1 MRILTAVAITVLLG
15 VSALAQSRSVWI
27 EDYTG
32 EEVVSLVGAGKTTL
46 IYCGGALH
54 ADGPAIA
61 VGKHMRV
68 GRVVAQR
75 IAEELGN
82 ALVLPTNPYV
92 EASAQMARASTSG
105 TVIGGTISLSPE
117 TYALVTKDVVNTAL
131 LAVRGS
137 DGLAG
142 TGFKTVFIMGDH
154 SQGQDTLERV
164 AKDLDREWRA
174 KGVRVHYIDVA
185 RSGKAMMEDYLGK
198 LNQNIPRQR
207 MTPID
212 DAAEL
217 MSVDPDR
224 RWVREDK
231 IPSDERKL
239 VSATLGK
246 TFVDFKVNSALQQ
259 IRKLTAA
266 PANQ

>member
-1 MRILTAVAITVLLG
+1 MRSLIAAAIFLSW
-15 VSALAQSRSVWI
+15 SASGFAQSRSVWI

-32 EEVVSLVGAGKTTL
+32 EEVVAAVSAGKTTL

-68 GRVVAQR
+68 APRVAQR

-82 ALVLPTNPYV
+82 ALVLPINPYA

-105 TVIGGTISLSPE
+105 SVIGGTISLSPE

-142 TGFKTVFIMGDH
+142 TGFKTVLIMGDH
-154 SQGQDTLERV
+154 SQGQDTLERA
-164 AKDLDREWRA
+164 AKDLDREWRS
-174 KGVRVHYIDVA
+174 KGVRVYYIDVA
-185 RSGKAMMEDYLGK
+185 RTGKRMMEEHLEK
-198 LNQNIPRQR
+198 LNQNIPRAR

-217 MSVDPDR
+217 MSVDTDH

-231 IPSDERKL
+231 IPGDERKL
-239 VSATLGK
+239 VSPALGK
-246 TFVDFKVNSALQQ
+246 IFVDFKVNSALQQ
-259 IRKLTAA
+259 IRKLTTAA
-266 PANQ
+266 ANQ